1 MHIESRNYEI
11 ILACKDYLPLH
22 HCNIN
27 ILAIVHLD
35 AVSPARE
42 NREYLKKFLSLYEV
56 TQNIIVLDD
65 GAIIFD

>member
-1 MHIESRNYEI
+1 MNI
-11 ILACKDYLPLH
+11 I
-22 HCNIN
+22 
-27 ILAIVHLD
+27 AIVHLD